1 MTCASDVF
9 GWTLTAV
16 LDRERVS
23 IYLHLTVMEDGGMF
37 LRKGVW
43 RSDRDERLTSLRTS
57 WSEWLLTAAMCFK
70 CVNTSGPVM
79 MDKSIPL
86 KTDRQADRQTDRQTG
101 KQTDRQ
107 AEMLTSLKM
116 CWSGT
121 RTTTRTRLSSFWA
134 TTPPASDCSTSGE
147 RDREEE
153 TGVRRLKPFYWT
165 ITWIKDS

>member
-9 GWTLTAV
+9 GWSLTAV

-86 KTDRQADRQTDRQTG
+86 KTDRQADRQTDRQTDRQANR
-101 KQTDRQ
+101 QTDRQ
-107 AEMLTSLKM
+107 RCS
-116 CWSGT
+116 
-121 RTTTRTRLSSFWA
+121 
-134 TTPPASDCSTSGE
+134 PPWRCVGLALAPPPVPDSHPSEPQHLQHPTAAHLE
-147 RDREEE
+147 RE
-153 TGVRRLKPFYWT
+153 TERRRQVF
-165 ITWIKDS
+165 DV